1 MAAVCLIHPS
11 MDIHINKLHF
21 GWSASTFSLEIPHL
35 KVASEDSLAVVGASG
50 CGKTTF
56 LRLLAGLILPD
67 GGEIFLNG
75 QDLKNLSEPQ
85 CREFRQRHIG
95 FVYQDFRLM
104 DYLNM
109 KDNILLPWRL
119 ARGRGLKDT
128 LVRDRLHRLIE
139 SLGITH
145 LMNRTLDRVS
155 SGERQRVAIA
165 RALIMGPSLLLA
177 DEPTGNLD
185 PENKLM
191 VCKLLQDK
199 AQEYGATLILVTHDQ
214 AIVDRFSHSVD
225 FGTFQSSKTMEK
237 EVG

>member
-1 MAAVCLIHPS
+1 
-11 MDIHINKLHF
+11 
-21 GWSASTFSLEIPHL
+21 
-35 KVASEDSLAVVGASG
+35 
-50 CGKTTF
+50 
-56 LRLLAGLILPD
+56 
-67 GGEIFLNG
+67 
-75 QDLKNLSEPQ
+75 
-85 CREFRQRHIG
+85 
-95 FVYQDFRLM
+95 
-104 DYLNM
+104 
-109 KDNILLPWRL
+109 
-119 ARGRGLKDT
+119 
-128 LVRDRLHRLIE
+128 
-139 SLGITH
+139 
-145 LMNRTLDRVS
+145 MNRTLDRVS

>member
-1 MAAVCLIHPS
+1 
-11 MDIHINKLHF
+11 MDIHINKLYF
-21 GWSASTFSLEIPHL
+21 GWPASTFSLEIPHL

-67 GGEIFLNG
+67 VGEIFLNG
-75 QDLKNLSEPQ
+75 QDLKNLSEAQ
-85 CREFRQRHIG
+85 RREFRQRHIG
-95 FVYQDFRLM
+95 FIYQDFRLM

-119 ARGRGLKDT
+119 ARGRDPKDT

-139 SLGITH
+139 SLGISH
-145 LMNRTLDRVS
+145 LMNRTLDQVS

-225 FGTFQSSKTMEK
+225 FGTFQSSKGMEK

>member
-1 MAAVCLIHPS
+1 M
-11 MDIHINKLHF
+11 
-21 GWSASTFSLEIPHL
+21 
-35 KVASEDSLAVVGASG
+35 
-50 CGKTTF
+50 
-56 LRLLAGLILPD
+56 
-67 GGEIFLNG
+67 
-75 QDLKNLSEPQ
+75 
-85 CREFRQRHIG
+85 
-95 FVYQDFRLM
+95 
-104 DYLNM
+104 
-109 KDNILLPWRL
+109 
-119 ARGRGLKDT
+119 
-128 LVRDRLHRLIE
+128 
-139 SLGITH
+139 
-145 LMNRTLDRVS
+145 
-155 SGERQRVAIA
+155 AIA